1 MSVPKLD
8 CYSPRITIVATGS
21 DVYLQPCHSG
31 APTKAPT
38 PAHAV
43 ASEPDRDSEHYA
55 ERDGPFFSPY
65 LDNCRSHY
73 VTTSI

>member
-1 MSVPKLD
+1 MSVPKLY
-8 CYSPRITIVATGS
+8 CYSPRITIVASS

-43 ASEPDRDSEHYA
+43 ASEPDSEHYA

-73 VTTSI
+73 VTTPI